1 MRKSDLAKPLAKQG
15 TATSSPNIGT
25 SSPIINILIW
35 MKRNAYADSTIEA
48 TGKRL
53 RNLAKNCDLTDPE
66 CIKAYVAEMKCSNGF
81 KESLIEAYDIL
92 IRASG
97 GIWSKPFYERYD
109 RLPKIPSEE
118 RLNML
123 ISNASKRMALVLS
136 MMRDLGTRPIELTWL
151 KVRDLDLERGVVNIT
166 SAKHCVGRA
175 VKLKST
181 TLDMLKQYI
190 VHKGLRLDDRLFPVQ
205 SSSISESYRKL
216 RNRLSVKLQDPVFRT
231 IRLYDWRHFKA
242 SMTYHQ
248 TKDLMLVRSILGHR
262 DLRTTLRY
270 VQLLGNLESDDWV
283 CKVAKTVDECSQLIE
298 AGFEYVTEIDGSKLF
313 RKRK

>member
-1 MRKSDLAKPLAKQG
+1 
-15 TATSSPNIGT
+15 
-25 SSPIINILIW
+25 

-66 CIKAYVAEMKCSNGF
+66 SIKAYVAQMKCSNGF

-123 ISNASKRMALVLS
+123 ISNASKRMSLVLS

-151 KVRDLDLERGVVNIT
+151 KVRDLDLERGIVNIT
-166 SAKHCVGRA
+166 SAKYCVGRA

-190 VHKGLRLDDRLFPVQ
+190 LRKGLRLDDRLFPVK
-205 SSSISESYRKL
+205 SSSLSESYRKL

-270 VQLLGNLESDDWV
+270 VQLLGDLGSDEWIVKATSDVKEV
-283 CKVAKTVDECSQLIE
+283 CQLVE
-298 AGFEYVTEIDGSKLF
+298 HGFQYVTDIDGLKIF
-313 RKRK
+313 RKPK